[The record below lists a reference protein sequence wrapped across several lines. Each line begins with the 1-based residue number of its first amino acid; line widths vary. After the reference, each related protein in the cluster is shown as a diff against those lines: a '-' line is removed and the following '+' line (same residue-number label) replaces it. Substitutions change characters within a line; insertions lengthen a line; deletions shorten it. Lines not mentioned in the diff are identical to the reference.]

1 MDAPG
6 IRLVIHQRG
15 TLPFPE
21 EEGITLNPNY
31 ETSIGMRM
39 VRIYYCPV
47 INLCSLQYFD
57 GYYTSALKLLLFF
70 HVHCGNAL

>member
-39 VRIYYCPV
+39 VR
-47 INLCSLQYFD
+47 
-57 GYYTSALKLLLFF
+57 YTRTPLLLLSVIFR
-70 HVHCGNAL
+70 